1 MAFSYILAG
10 VLYTHHSL
18 EDASYDLA
26 KYLYGSRSMHA
37 EAAAKAQAWQDHF
50 PGQIPT
56 VYDGLLWTGSAFRA
70 EVKRQQQAEIQ
81 AKRDKQA
88 AARKRREDW
97 QNASPMAVALR
108 EAGLA

>member
-1 MAFSYILAG
+1 MFSYILAG
-10 VLYTHHSL
+10 VLYTHDSVK
-18 EDASYDLA
+18 DASFDLA
-26 KYLYGSRSMHA
+26 KYLYGTRMMYP
-37 EAAAKAQAWQDHF
+37 EVIELVEVWQTHN

-56 VYDGLLWTGSAFRA
+56 VYDGYLWTGSAFRA
-70 EVKRQQQAEIQ
+70 EIKRQEQAEIQ